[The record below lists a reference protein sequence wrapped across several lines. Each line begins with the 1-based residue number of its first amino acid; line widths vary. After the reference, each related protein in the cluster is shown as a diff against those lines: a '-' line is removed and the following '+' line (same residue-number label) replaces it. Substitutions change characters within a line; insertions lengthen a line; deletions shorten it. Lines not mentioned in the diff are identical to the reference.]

1 MHIMFV
7 HLYLFILSKYASTVF
22 SRMKLRHFL
31 AQNDI
36 MMETLNGTE
45 DSNFALAGPVGTI
58 LGILSVCLMLTRI
71 LHKRRGVGRRPENMH
86 SHQVSV
92 GMQESSAGNNSHGA
106 SSDVRLSG
114 IILSADRDN
123 GRVACMK
130 GSINGERAH
139 LLENG
144 HCTMYT

>member
-1 MHIMFV
+1 
-7 HLYLFILSKYASTVF
+7 
-22 SRMKLRHFL
+22 MKLRHFL

-45 DSNFALAGPVGTI
+45 DSNLALAGPLGTI

-71 LHKRRGVGRRPENMH
+71 LHKRRGVGRRTENMH
-86 SHQVSV
+86 SYQVSL
-92 GMQESSAGNNSHGA
+92 GMQESPDRNTGHGA
-106 SSDVRLSG
+106 SSDVRRSG
-114 IILSADRDN
+114 AILSADRGN

-144 HCTMYT
+144 HCTIYT